1 MILKDKKTRI
11 KKELTSASSQPGNL
25 TRKEQLDAAASSE
38 GIKGRMEYPAGTA
51 SYKQTPV
58 KGGHSARLCPEQT
71 SRDRSSNGGGR
82 DAAHLAAGPAA
93 RSRAPSPG
101 PSLTLPV
108 WGRPR
113 ACQRHAVRRGE
124 RGAASRRIDA
134 GTGALAPSG
143 SQSPGCL
150 LAARWTRTE
159 SQSRHRKSRRRT
171 GRSPAAR

>member
-11 KKELTSASSQPGNL
+11 KEEFTSASSQPGDL

-38 GIKGRMEYPAGTA
+38 GIEGRMKYPAGTA
-51 SYKQTPV
+51 SYKQTPA
-58 KGGHSARLCPEQT
+58 KGGHSARLCREQS
-71 SRDRSSNGGGR
+71 SRDRSSNGGGE
-82 DAAHLAAGPAA
+82 DAACPAAGPTA

-124 RGAASRRIDA
+124 RAAASRRIDA

-143 SQSPGCL
+143 SRSPGCL
-150 LAARWTRTE
+150 PTARWTRME
-159 SQSRHRKSRRRT
+159 SQSHHQKSRRRT